1 MSIENALIKINELK
15 EDTMTPKGLKDKL
28 DEIIEILKDK
38 EEDTIKINKALDVL
52 DNISSENNVQP
63 YIRTQIWNIV
73 SILESI

>member
-38 EEDTIKINKALDVL
+38 DEDTIKINKALDVL

>member
-28 DEIIEILKDK
+28 DEIIEILKNK

>member
-1 MSIENALIKINELK
+1 MSIKNAVIKLNELK

-28 DEIIEILKDK
+28 DEIIEILKNKD
-38 EEDTIKINKALDVL
+38 EDTIKINKALDIL
-52 DNISSENNVQP
+52 DEVSSENNIQP

>member
-1 MSIENALIKINELK
+1 MTMENAIEKVNELK
-15 EDTMTPKGLKDKL
+15 EDSMTPKGLKEKL
-28 DEIIEILKDK
+28 DEIVNILKKD

-52 DNISSENNVQP
+52 DEISTENNIQP

>member
-1 MSIENALIKINELK
+1 MENAIEKVNELK
-15 EDTMTPKGLKDKL
+15 EDSMTPKGLKEKL
-28 DEIIEILKDK
+28 DEIVNILKKD

-52 DNISSENNVQP
+52 DDISTENNIQP